1 MVNNLFVVTPR
12 GFCAGVEMAIKA
24 LTWMLKIYDET
35 IYCYHEIVHNDWIVK
50 KFKENNVKF
59 VNRPDELPDNAIVML
74 SAHGTAPNI
83 EKEFKSLSLTNVNSV
98 CPLVTKVHHEAKRFS
113 EDGHKII
120 YVGHKDHDEAVG
132 AMGVAPESMYLIE
145 NVTEMEEIS
154 LKSDN
159 VALLAQ
165 TTLSMSDW
173 EPIMLK
179 AKEKYPNLKMPRKND
194 LCYATTNRQEAIIN
208 IAGEVDLVIVVG
220 SSTSS
225 NTNALVTSINN
236 IGKEAYRIETTD
248 DLKNINLKNKNVA
261 ITAGASAPDHMVQNI
276 VDYIKP
282 KNIEFYIDTD
292 ETEYFPLPNELRIN
306 IKNLSNF
313 ISSMFPE
320 NTIESENG
328 IKNDKG
334 WSATKALASL

>member
-59 VNRPDELPDNAIVML
+59 VNHPDELPDNAIVML

-113 EDGHKII
+113 DDGHKII

-145 NVTEMEEIS
+145 NVSEMEEIS

-261 ITAGASAPDHMVQNI
+261 ITAGASAPDHMVQDI

>member
-145 NVTEMEEIS
+145 NVSEMEEIS

-179 AKEKYPNLKMPRKND
+179 AKEKYPKLKMPRKND

>member
-59 VNRPDELPDNAIVML
+59 VNHPNELPDNAIVML

-145 NVTEMEEIS
+145 NVSEMEEIS

-173 EPIMLK
+173 KPIMLK

>member
-1 MVNNLFVVTPR
+1 MVNNLYVVTPR

-59 VNRPDELPDNAIVML
+59 VNHPDELPDNAIVML

-83 EKEFKSLSLTNVNSV
+83 EKEFKSMSLTNVNSV

-113 EDGHKII
+113 EEGLEII

-132 AMGVAPESMYLIE
+132 AMGVAPESMKLVE
-145 NVTEMEEIS
+145 NVDEIEEID
-154 LKSDN
+154 LLSDN

-208 IAGEVDLVIVVG
+208 IASEVDLVIVVG

>member
-59 VNRPDELPDNAIVML
+59 VNHPNELPDNAIVML

-145 NVTEMEEIS
+145 NVSEMEKIS

-173 EPIMLK
+173 KPIMLK